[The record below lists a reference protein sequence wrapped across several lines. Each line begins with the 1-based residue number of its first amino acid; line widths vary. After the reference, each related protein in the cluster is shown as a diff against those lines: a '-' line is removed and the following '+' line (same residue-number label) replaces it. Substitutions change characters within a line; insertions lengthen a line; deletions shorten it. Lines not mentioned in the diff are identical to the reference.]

1 LALPSAA
8 QATRVGLSA
17 RASEP
22 SQCFPPPPQGDVYAS
37 TSCQLFAGAPFELV
51 AVASRDDGSV
61 RLMPQPFTLLALDGR
76 GGGVPVTAF
85 TLFDDNDA
93 DDDQL
98 IVPPRSTDYQLRFDG
113 NADIPPALSATMVV
127 EVGAR
132 LTIPTQSSSGGGSSV
147 RVPATVTVPRPA
159 LAGRLQ
165 LRRCHRTK
173 AFSARSCA
181 RPRDYTV
188 LGARS
193 VTQTRRLTFTVPAR
207 PRSMGRYEI
216 AFRPRSRSFATTRQ
230 AFSVIRGFDGQ
241 IDYRPTVRRSP
252 FGNR

>member
-1 LALPSAA
+1 VA

-17 RASEP
+17 QASEP

-61 RLMPQPFTLLALDGR
+61 RLMPQPFTLFALDPGANT
-76 GGGVPVTAF
+76 PVTTF

-113 NADIPPALSATMVV
+113 NPDMSAATSATMVV

-147 RVPATVTVPRPA
+147 RVPATVTVPSPT
-159 LAGRLQ
+159 LTGRLQ

-173 AFSARSCA
+173 AFSASSCA

-188 LGARS
+188 LGARG
-193 VTQTRRLTFTVPAR
+193 VTQTRRLTFIVPAR

-216 AFRPRSRSFATTRQ
+216 AFRPRSKHFATTRQ